1 MSLASSVALVAVLA
15 PVLGSLPVIVFAF
28 TYAPSIKRAPKVAR
42 RRVIAR
48 RSQLNH

>member
-28 TYAPSIKRAPKVAR
+28 TYVPSIKRAR
-42 RRVIAR
+42 RK
-48 RSQLNH
+48 SLGDE